1 MWHLPILQRLNRI
14 FNEIG
19 SDTFQ
24 QFDDKRWLNTGL
36 CTTSPVGK
44 EEMKM
49 NRLEF
54 AEKIRNLFDI
64 GYMKE
69 TLRNFIRA
77 HFEMGAKEF
86 FKHLLF
92 GSGYAEVTPP
102 QLERLLSGDSAPP
115 VIDLRQEENY
125 RKSHIT
131 GARSHPFDDFLKSA
145 VMDGGYADLTD
156 KQLVLVCDTGH
167 QSRVAASILA
177 DLGFRHI
184 ASLNRGMRRFS
195 RWQRLKSVYEVSK
208 GKVCGFCNAL
218 LA

>member
-1 MWHLPILQRLNRI
+1 MWHLPILQRLNRK
-14 FNEIG
+14 FNEIE
-19 SDTFQ
+19 SHTFQ

-64 GYMKE
+64 GYINE
-69 TLRNFIRA
+69 TLRNSIRA

-145 VMDGGYADLTD
+145 VMDGGYADL
-156 KQLVLVCDTGH
+156 
-167 QSRVAASILA
+167 
-177 DLGFRHI
+177 GFRHI

-195 RWQRLKSVYEVSK
+195 RWQRLKSVHEVSK